1 MLYGVSSENYWQRK
15 DKAEKNIMGSDSLP
29 GISSGSDMIESTIK
43 FDT

>member
-29 GISSGSDMIESTIK
+29 DSDMIENTIK